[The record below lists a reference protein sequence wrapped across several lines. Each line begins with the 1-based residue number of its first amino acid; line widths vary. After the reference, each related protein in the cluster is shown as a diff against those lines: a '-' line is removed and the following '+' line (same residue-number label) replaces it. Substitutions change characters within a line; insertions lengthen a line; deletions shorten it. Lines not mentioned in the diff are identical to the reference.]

1 MTHVTQNV
9 KNGITLAELL
19 LFDQRIVANLVRFM
33 KIVIDAA
40 IQDRFKNGGIEQT
53 YDLLAILLGGLH
65 SDEHNSRLDLNNES
79 TIGLYHSFNSTI
91 LAKLSALEC
100 GESTVKIAS
109 FLNYYIHQKTI
120 LSNTDIDIELFKCF
134 CYHLCNYL
142 QSYDDQVRDAAVN
155 IWKLLALQ
163 KPEIVNCLLF
173 IYDKDFEHDDLSYGF
188 KQILEMDTKSF
199 YRWLDSRK
207 AELSILFN
215 KYVNKSWELFILK
228 EHKNDKKKC

>member
-9 KNGITLAELL
+9 KNGIALAELL

-120 LSNTDIDIELFKCF
+120 LSNNDIDIELFKCF

-142 QSYDDQVRDAAVN
+142 QSYDD
-155 IWKLLALQ
+155 
-163 KPEIVNCLLF
+163 
-173 IYDKDFEHDDLSYGF
+173 
-188 KQILEMDTKSF
+188 QILEMDTKSF

-215 KYVNKSWELFILK
+215 KYAQYSEDLTRERAIWGPEKDANLNWRLYSTEVQIE
-228 EHKNDKKKC
+228 